1 MSQVFDAYAR
11 YYDLLY
17 RDKDYVAE
25 AEYVAAHIRKH
36 APGASRILE
45 LGSGTGKHAA
55 LLAECGYSVHGVDMS
70 LEMLTLANERLTSLP
85 KDISDRLRFSQ
96 GDICNIEIGEQ
107 FDAAIA
113 LFHVVSY
120 QTSNKAL
127 RQTIKTVKH
136 HLKPGGFFLFDVW
149 YGPAVLSDP
158 PTVKIKRMENE
169 EIQITRIAEPQIDMN
184 KNTVRVNY
192 QVFIRNKESDR
203 VEEISE
209 VHKVRYL
216 FRPELDLLFEQHGFN
231 IVMGEEWM
239 TGKKPGPDTWGV
251 CFLSNNIS

>member
-1 MSQVFDAYAR
+1 MTVFGNYAQ

-17 RDKDYVAE
+17 QDKDYKKE
-25 AEYVAAHIRKH
+25 TDYVHQLIQRF
-36 APGASRILE
+36 APQTASILE
-45 LGSGTGKHAA
+45 LGCGTGKHAV

-70 LEMLTLANERLTSLP
+70 LEMLTLANERLASLP
-85 KDISDRLRFSQ
+85 EDISDRLRFSQ

-127 RQTIKTVKH
+127 QQTIKTVKH
-136 HLKPGGFFLFDVW
+136 HLKPGGIFLFDVW

-158 PTVKIKRMENE
+158 PAVRIKRMENE
-169 EIQITRIAEPQIDMN
+169 KIQVTRIAEPQIDMN
-184 KNTVRVNY
+184 KNTVKVNY
-192 QVFIRNKESDR
+192 QVFIRNKDSDR

-216 FRPELDLLFEQHGFN
+216 FRPELDLLFEQHGFD

-251 CFLSNNIS
+251 CFISNNIS